1 MVFLA
6 AHKLPIVLVSGDHP
20 LAALSR
26 VLTVAASLDSAHRR
40 QVLQA
45 TAVAARGPVVVHGQ
59 QLESSPPGIQPTS
72 PTVAG
77 GFLTGRPPGKCIFIF
92 FILSSYRILQNTE
105 SSSLCYR
112 IGSS

>member
-20 LAALSR
+20 LAALRR

-40 QVLQA
+40 QVLRLQRLQL
-45 TAVAARGPVVVHGQ
+45 VA
-59 QLESSPPGIQPTS
+59 QLWRTGSSWNLPPAGIQPMS

-112 IGSS
+112 VDSY